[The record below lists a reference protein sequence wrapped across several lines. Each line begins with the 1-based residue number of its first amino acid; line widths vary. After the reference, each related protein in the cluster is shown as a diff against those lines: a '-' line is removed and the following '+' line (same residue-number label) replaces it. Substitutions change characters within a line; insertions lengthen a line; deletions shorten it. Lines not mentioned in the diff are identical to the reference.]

1 MKKTII
7 SALLI
12 TLVYGASFGQSFE
25 ITPSYGIQF
34 GSRLN
39 YGPNFLRI
47 DNSDQWGLNVGYEL
61 DYGTL
66 VEVSWIHH
74 STELSIKDIYIA
86 PNERFLAD
94 LSADWIQLG
103 VMRYLNDEMV
113 KPFVGGALG
122 LVFLSPSNENRDV
135 VNRSLSNSTE
145 FAFSFKAGINI
156 MFSEVVGLNL
166 QGNLLFPV
174 SWGGVYVAGG
184 PGGVGGGVSVSSTTI
199 VGGFSGGL
207 VFRLGNGD

>member
-1 MKKTII
+1 
-7 SALLI
+7 
-12 TLVYGASFGQSFE
+12 
-25 ITPSYGIQF
+25 
-34 GSRLN
+34 
-39 YGPNFLRI
+39 
-47 DNSDQWGLNVGYEL
+47 
-61 DYGTL
+61 
-66 VEVSWIHH
+66 
-74 STELSIKDIYIA
+74 
-86 PNERFLAD
+86 
-94 LSADWIQLG
+94 
-103 VMRYLNDEMV
+103 MRYLNDEMV

>member
-1 MKKTII
+1 M
-7 SALLI
+7 SA
-12 TLVYGASFGQSFE
+12 QSIE

-34 GSRLN
+34 GSKLN
-39 YGPNFLRI
+39 YGVNYLKI
-47 DNSDQWGLNVGYEL
+47 SDGDQYGVNVGYEV

-66 VEVSWIHH
+66 VEASWIHH
-74 STELSIKDIYIA
+74 DAELSIKDIYIA
-86 PNERFLAD
+86 PTERKVAD
-94 LSADWIQLG
+94 LSADWIQIG
-103 VMRYLNDEMV
+103 VMRYLNDAPV

-122 LVFLSPSNENRDV
+122 LVILAPSNENSEI

-145 FAFSFKAGINI
+145 FAFSFKAGLNI

-184 PGGVGGGVSVSSTTI
+184 PGGIGGGVSVSGTTI
-199 VGGFSGGL
+199 IGGFSGGL
-207 VFRLGNGD
+207 VFRLGTGS